1 MMLDAVE
8 YEDYRAD
15 QENDVDAFAHARD
28 CVLEIDATRAVCQ
41 NALED
46 VDLLEPGV

>member
-15 QENDVDAFAHARD
+15 QENDVDAFAHARN
-28 CVLEIDATRAVCQ
+28 CILEIDAAGTVCQ

-46 VDLLEPGV
+46 VDLFEPGV